1 LGIDSGGV
9 AIDLGTALSRVRAAP
24 RTAPLARPSV
34 VWRRGG
40 ERSALAHGVVA
51 DAEAAAAVAADLLR
65 SVPRRRWRRLR
76 VLACVPTDASPAERA
91 ALVAAVRAGGAE
103 AVALAP
109 EPLAAALGAGLDV
122 GGRRARALVDVGEG
136 VTDCAVVQGGALVAS
151 AAIRVGVA
159 DLRDAVQRA
168 VAETLR
174 VRITARE
181 AERVL
186 REAGVLSRSER
197 RRALVAAG
205 IPPRGVGPVLAQLD
219 AGALHAALDPVVGRI
234 LVHAR
239 QFFAG
244 LPPAQRADVA
254 AGGLCLVG
262 GGALLAGMPERLAGA
277 LATPVAR
284 ARDPLHAVID
294 GAHRIASGGVRI
306 AEWS

>member
-1 LGIDSGGV
+1 LGHETAV
-9 AIDLGTALSRVRAAP
+9 ALDLGTAVSRVWAAP
-24 RTAPLARPSV
+24 RSAPLARPSV

-136 VTDCAVVQGGALVAS
+136 VTDCAVVQGGSLVAS
-151 AAIRVGVA
+151 AAVRVGVA
-159 DLRDAVQRA
+159 DLRDTVRRA
-168 VAETLR
+168 VAESLR
-174 VRITARE
+174 VRITSRE

-186 REAGVLSRSER
+186 REAGVLPRAER

-205 IPPRGVGPVLAQLD
+205 IPPLGYGPVLAQLD
-219 AGALHAALDPVVGRI
+219 AGALHAALDPVVARI
-234 LVHAR
+234 LSHAK

-244 LPPAQRADVA
+244 VPAELRADFAESGV
-254 AGGLCLVG
+254 CLVG

-277 LATPVAR
+277 LATRVAC
-284 ARDPLHAVID
+284 ARDPLRAVID
-294 GAHRIASGGVRI
+294 GAHRLASGGVRV
-306 AEWS
+306 AEWR